1 MKVSRTVPIKIMQ
14 TKLKQQ
20 NERKKGE
27 KLINVLN
34 ILNLLWNLKWP
45 RQHLHKQQQLGI
57 SIWK

>member
-45 RQHLHKQQQLGI
+45 HQHLPKQQQLGK